1 MFNIKVK
8 LDREDT
14 MEALEEAL
22 LDEYWDN
29 FEGTDKEREKKIKK
43 FIEDNKLVDAVER
56 QLDDPSHDRWISKTI
71 ECLYDGL
78 YECVSCYDVIEEALK
93 SLEGKKNV

>member
-8 LDREDT
+8 LDRKDT
-14 MEALEEAL
+14 MDALEEAL

-43 FIEDNKLVDAVER
+43 FIEDNKLVDAVEQ
-56 QLDDPSHDRWISKTI
+56 QLDDPSNNRWISKTI

-78 YECVSCYDVIEEALK
+78 YESVSCYDAIEEALK